1 MAKFRILLLTNRDSD
16 NVGDQIIEGSV
27 LSIIKGI
34 MSNLGLTPDE
44 YSINSRAAGI
54 VNKKFL
60 KTGDPKLLE
69 DAKKAISNADLIIF
83 GGAPLFN
90 YKYQSFYRRTIT
102 TLELANEY
110 NVPVI
115 FSSIGVESYDPDNPK
130 SQALKAALE
139 LPCVRQIT
147 TRDDLESLRKYTE
160 STDIP
165 VARVADPAVL
175 ADIVYR
181 DVATP
186 RTLPAVG
193 RAKTIGLVV
202 TRAGI
207 FADNGISWNESKQ
220 RRFWLDII
228 AQLTERGYDY
238 RLFTTGHFSDEVFL
252 DALFRKMKIPARNV
266 VFTVNTP
273 DELVQELNECDGVIA
288 FRLHASITSFAYSVP
303 SIGLSWNFKV
313 PYFYDSIGYS
323 ERAVPPEQWNA
334 EAVIPAL
341 ERAMVSGIDR
351 DEEFLTSV
359 YNTLFEGIKSVI
371 APDSSFE
378 PYSYEQLKTKLP
390 PHPATTAAQ
399 YKLRSQI
406 KFRRTYENYQRY
418 YRYYLAA
425 ERRKLEQ
432 VSLRRRLSQSVIGL
446 SYRRVRR
453 LFRKLFA

>member
-54 VNKKFL
+54 VSKKFL

-207 FADNGISWNESKQ
+207 FADNGIPWNESKQ

-252 DALFRKMKIPARNV
+252 DALFRKKKIPARNV

-323 ERAVPPEQWNA
+323 ERAVPSEQWNA
-334 EAVIPAL
+334 EAVIRAL

-390 PHPATTAAQ
+390 PQPATTAAQ
-399 YKLRSQI
+399 YKFRSQI